1 MDKSVSIDVLNKLKT
16 ISNRYYEL
24 KNKSKLIQEEIL
36 QLKNYLEANM
46 IKYNLNTIETNNFNI
61 VRKIMTQ
68 TRISKEDLP
77 EKIIQQ
83 YSYPISFSTLYIT
96 KPTNYARSDETC
108 ATKSKNNIIK
118 K

>member
-1 MDKSVSIDVLNKLKT
+1 MNKTIPPETLNKLKT

-24 KNKSKLIQEEIL
+24 KYKSKLIDEEIT

-46 IKYNLNTIETNNFNI
+46 IKYNLNTIETNDFNI
-61 VRKIMTQ
+61 VRKIITQ

-77 EKIIQQ
+77 EKIVQQ

-96 KPTNYARSDETC
+96 KSNKKD
-108 ATKSKNNIIK
+108 TKK
-118 K
+118 